1 MKTKNIMIL
10 CRLLCCCC
18 VAGLLTAC
26 TDFLEESP
34 NDRVDDENAIRTV
47 SDLYLNAVAARYADV
62 GGNANSQ
69 GLQGTGRGVYDL
81 NTFTTDEA
89 IIPTR
94 GTDWYD
100 GHLWQ
105 DLFQH
110 KFAGLDP
117 IGDTWNYLM
126 KAIMGCNGSLEQI
139 DKFAQKHPEANLD
152 AYRAEVRGLRAM
164 FYFYAIDLYGRVPL
178 FTSSSPSAADLKLK
192 NRSEAIKHVVGE
204 LQQVVPQLAE
214 ERSNQAG
221 TYYGRFTRP
230 VAYFLLAKVFLNS
243 EVYCDDDWTD
253 GSRPDGKA
261 IKWTVDGAT
270 MNAWE
275 ACVHYCNLITEM
287 GYSLEDV
294 YETNFLVHNEVSGE
308 NIFTIPMDKYLYR
321 NQYCYLFRSRHY
333 NHAAALGLNGENGP
347 CATLDALRVFGLA
360 EGDID
365 GSDPEVD
372 PRFVKTYY
380 SGQVYD
386 LNNNKVLLDDGT
398 PLVYEPWAV
407 ALDVSNTP
415 YEKTAGARMKKY
427 EVDPNGTKDGN
438 QSDNDIVLFR
448 YADVLLMQ
456 CEAMLRNGQAGA
468 EADMLLELVR
478 GRVGAMTRSATLEN
492 VLDER
497 MLELAWE
504 GWRRND
510 MIRFNIYGSAYKMHS
525 PSEADVRGYTTVFPI
540 PGEILSLSGSAQ
552 NPGY

>member
-1 MKTKNIMIL
+1 MIL

-18 VAGLLTAC
+18 VLGLAAAC
-26 TDFLEESP
+26 TDFLDEKPS
-34 NDRVDDENAIRTV
+34 DRVDGDETINNIN
-47 SDLYLNAVAARYADV
+47 DLYLNAVAARYADV
-62 GGNANSQ
+62 GGHANSL
-69 GLQGTGRGVYDL
+69 GLQGTGRGIYDL

-105 DLFQH
+105 DLYQH

-126 KAIMGCNGSLEQI
+126 KAIMGCNGSLEKI
-139 DKFAQKHPEANLD
+139 DKFAQKHPEEDLD
-152 AYRAEVRGLRAM
+152 AYRAEVRGLRAL

-178 FTSSSPSAADLKLK
+178 FTSSSPSASDLKLRS
-192 NRSEAIKHVVGE
+192 RSEAIKYVVDE
-204 LQQVVPQLAE
+204 LQQLAPYLAA
-214 ERSNQAG
+214 ERSNTPGA
-221 TYYGRFTRP
+221 YYGRFTSP
-230 VAYFLLAKVFLNS
+230 VAYFVLAKVFLNS

-253 GSRPDGKA
+253 GVRPDGKN
-261 IKWTVDGAT
+261 IKWTVDGNV
-270 MNAWE
+270 MNSWE
-275 ACVHYCNLITEM
+275 ACQYYCDRITAT
-287 GYSLEDV
+287 GYELEDV
-294 YETNFLVHNEVSGE
+294 FETNFLVHNEVSVE
-308 NIFTIPMDKYLYR
+308 NIFTIPMDKYLYQ

-333 NHAAALGLNGENGP
+333 NHAAAMGLNGENGP
-347 CATLDALRVFGLA
+347 CATIDALHVFGLA
-360 EGDID
+360 EGDIEGTGPD
-365 GSDPEVD
+365 VD

-380 SGQVYD
+380 SGLVYD
-386 LNNNKVLLDDGT
+386 LNLDMVLLDDGT

-448 YADVLLMQ
+448 YADVLLMR
-456 CEAMLRNGQAGA
+456 CEAMLRNGQTGA
-468 EADMLLELVR
+468 EADLLLNYVR
-478 GRVGAMTRSATLEN
+478 SRVGAPPRTATLKS

-510 MIRFNIYGSAYKMHS
+510 MIRFRIYGNAYWMHT
-525 PSEADVRGYTTVFPI
+525 PSEADVKGYTTVFPI

>member
-18 VAGLLTAC
+18 VLGLAAAC
-26 TDFLEESP
+26 TDFLDEKPS
-34 NDRVDDENAIRTV
+34 DRVDGDINNIN
-47 SDLYLNAVAARYADV
+47 DLYLNAVAARYADV
-62 GGNANSQ
+62 GGHANSQ

-89 IIPTR
+89 IVPTR
-94 GTDWYD
+94 GSDWYD
-100 GHLWQ
+100 GRLWQ
-105 DLFQH
+105 DLYQH

-139 DKFAQKHPEANLD
+139 DRFGKTHPDARLE

-178 FTSSSPSAADLKLK
+178 FTSSAPSVADLKLR
-192 NRSEAIKHVVGE
+192 NRSEAIKYVIDE
-204 LQQVVPQLAE
+204 LQQAIPDLSEAH
-214 ERSNQAG
+214 SNVRG
-221 TYYGRFTRP
+221 EYYGRFTSP
-230 VAYFLLAKVFLNS
+230 VACFLLAKIFLNS

-253 GSRPDGKA
+253 GTRPDGKN
-261 IKWTVDGAT
+261 IKWTVGGNV
-270 MNAWE
+270 MNSWE
-275 ACVHYCNLITEM
+275 ACQYYCGRITAA
-287 GYSLEDV
+287 GYELEV
-294 YETNFLVHNEVSGE
+294 VFENNFLVHNEASIE
-308 NIFTIPMDKYLYR
+308 NIFTIPMDKYLYQ

-333 NHAAALGLNGENGP
+333 NHAAAMGLNGENGP
-347 CATLDALRVFGLA
+347 CATLDALRIFGLK
-360 EGDID
+360 EGDIEGTGPD
-365 GSDPEVD
+365 VD

-380 SGQVYD
+380 SGQVFD
-386 LNNNKVLLDDGT
+386 LNNKQVLLDDGT

-407 ALDVSNTP
+407 ACDVSSTP

-468 EADMLLELVR
+468 EADFLLNSVR
-478 GRVGAMTRSATLEN
+478 SRVGAPDRTATLEN
-492 VLDER
+492 VLNER
-497 MLELAWE
+497 LLELAWE

-510 MIRFNIYGSAYKMHS
+510 MIRFNVYGEEYWEHPRSSADIK
-525 PSEADVRGYTTVFPI
+525 GYTTVFPI
-540 PGEILSLSGSAQ
+540 PGEILSLSGSEQ

>member
-1 MKTKNIMIL
+1 MNTKTMKIFYKV
-10 CRLLCCCC
+10 LCCCF

-62 GGNANSQ
+62 GGHANSQ
-69 GLQGTGRGVYDL
+69 GLQGTGRGIYDL

-126 KAIMGCNGSLEQI
+126 KAIMGCNGSLEKI
-139 DKFAQKHPEANLD
+139 DKFAQNHPEADLD

-178 FTSSSPSAADLKLK
+178 FTSSSPSATDLKLK
-192 NRSEAIKHVVGE
+192 SRSEATKYVVDE
-204 LQQVVPQLAE
+204 LQQLAPYLAA
-214 ERSNQAG
+214 ERSNTPGA
-221 TYYGRFTRP
+221 YYGRFTSP

-253 GSRPDGKA
+253 GVRPDGKNL
-261 IKWTVDGAT
+261 KWTVGGNV
-270 MNAWE
+270 MNSWE
-275 ACVHYCNLITEM
+275 ACQYYCDRITAA
-287 GYSLEDV
+287 GYELEDV
-294 YETNFLVHNEVSGE
+294 FETNFLMHNEVSVE
-308 NIFTIPMDKYLYR
+308 NIFTIPMDKYLYQ

-333 NHAAALGLNGENGP
+333 NHAAAMGLNGENGP
-347 CATLDALRVFGLA
+347 CATVDALHVFGLV

-365 GSDPEVD
+365 GTGPDVD

-386 LNNNKVLLDDGT
+386 LNLDMVLLDDGT

-448 YADVLLMQ
+448 YADVLLMR

-468 EADMLLELVR
+468 EADLLLNAVR
-478 GRVGAMTRSATLEN
+478 SRVGATPRTATLKS

-510 MIRFNIYGSAYKMHS
+510 MIRFNIYGSAYWMHT
-525 PSEADVRGYTTVFPI
+525 PSEADVKGYTTVFPI
-540 PGEILSLSGSAQ
+540 PGEILSLSGSEQ